1 MFLEIIVF
9 FNCQEIYWWECLSSG
24 FSPSFPAL
32 GDTNY
37 ANFCNCGKTI
47 ERRLQELG
55 AKQFYATGYADDGV
69 G

>member
-1 MFLEIIVF
+1 MAAFLRDF
-9 FNCQEIYWWECLSSG
+9 QLFLLLAL
-24 FSPSFPAL
+24 AL

-47 ERRLQELG
+47 DRRLQELG
-55 AKQFYATGYADDGV
+55 AKHFYASGHADDGV